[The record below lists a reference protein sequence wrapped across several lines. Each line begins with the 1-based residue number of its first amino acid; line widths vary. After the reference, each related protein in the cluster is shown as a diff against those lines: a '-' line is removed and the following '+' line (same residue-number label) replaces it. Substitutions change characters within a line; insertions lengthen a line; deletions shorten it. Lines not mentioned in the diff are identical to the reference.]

1 MKLRNLKQ
9 QIGLRSSVWNVMNS
23 GHRNKRNKRF
33 HLNLLKM
40 ERALDGGGA
49 KRSKGSFHNIVRS
62 QSLLNLKESQTD
74 LHVTIHSTINV
85 GVNAS

>member
-33 HLNLLKM
+33 HLNLLKN
-40 ERALDGGGA
+40 RKSIRWGVLDA
-49 KRSKGSFHNIVRS
+49 PKDPFIISSDHN
-62 QSLLNLKESQTD
+62 
-74 LHVTIHSTINV
+74 HF
-85 GVNAS
+85 

>member
-40 ERALDGGGA
+40 ERALDGGVLNA
-49 KRSKGSFHNIVRS
+49 PKDPFIISSDHN
-62 QSLLNLKESQTD
+62 
-74 LHVTIHSTINV
+74 HF
-85 GVNAS
+85 

>member
-33 HLNLLKM
+33 HLNLLKI
-40 ERALDGGGA
+40 ERALDGGC
-49 KRSKGSFHNIVRS
+49 
-62 QSLLNLKESQTD
+62 
-74 LHVTIHSTINV
+74 
-85 GVNAS
+85 